1 MASLHT
7 HTHFTNS
14 PCTSYMQTCTSSPK
28 QSEPPMHCKDV
39 IMNTELRG
47 IKTKL
52 AFSAG
57 WCLVPHSVSS
67 LTHFP
72 SILPQICR
80 PTTFT
85 PSTRLTAL
93 FHDHNK
99 QGCSDLYNNVQCSK
113 TWKLGVH
120 NTPTNFSILRF
131 TTPWPALGH
140 MKHVCGEC
148 CVMLAGRERSVLLV
162 CSPGR
167 ELH

>member
-14 PCTSYMQTCTSSPK
+14 PCISYMQTCTSSPK
-28 QSEPPMHCKDV
+28 QSEPPMHCKVV

-47 IKTKL
+47 IKTRQNWL
-52 AFSAG
+52 SRPADAWSRTQ
-57 WCLVPHSVSS
+57 CLHSLISPP
-67 LTHFP
+67 L

-131 TTPWPALGH
+131 TTP
-140 MKHVCGEC
+140 
-148 CVMLAGRERSVLLV
+148 
-162 CSPGR
+162 
-167 ELH
+167 